1 MRFYNRRKFRDDLFG
16 WEEQPCDYDQF
27 EELKYC
33 FGGGGGGGGGGGSNK
48 PQVDSKPKN
57 TYNFNQS
64 KSTNRPDDAPAPTSS
79 NVGVVSKSPAPSY
92 GYDYPGA
99 DAFATKVGQSAA
111 PTASYTMDA
120 TGVGMPTTLSQSGIG
135 GLGATTSYGSL
146 ADIEAARDPIGS
158 AIGNLNYNAPTGA
171 LGFGQSMYDQVKDQY
186 ADIRDKVDA
195 ARTFSIG
202 PGDLTLGGSL
212 NPNNPSISGTYS
224 VQDPFGLG
232 GELSAKG
239 TYGARSGIGGL
250 LSYTK
255 LF

>member
-1 MRFYNRRKFRDDLFG
+1 MRFYNKRKFRDDLFG

-33 FGGGGGGGGGGGSNK
+33 FGGGGGGGGGGSSK
-48 PQVDSKPKN
+48 PQVDQKPKN

-79 NVGVVSKSPAPSY
+79 NMGVVNKSPAPTY

-111 PTASYTMDA
+111 PTVGYTMDA
-120 TGVGMPTTLSQSGIG
+120 SGVGMPTTMSQAGIG

-146 ADIEAARDPIGS
+146 ADIEAARNPIGS

-171 LGFGQSMYDQVKDQY
+171 LGFGQSMYGQVKDQF
-186 ADIRDKVDA
+186 ANIRDKVDA
-195 ARTFSIG
+195 ARTFDIG
-202 PGDLTLGGSL
+202 PGSLKVGGNL
-212 NPNNPSISGTYS
+212 NPSDPSVSGTYS
-224 VQDPFGLG
+224 VQDPFGFG

-239 TYGARSGIGGL
+239 TYGANSGIGGL